1 MNFASITSGS
11 SGNCIYVGA
20 NNTHLLV
27 DAGISGKKI
36 KEGLLNFDIKP
47 EDINGIL
54 VTHEHSDHI
63 AGIGVMARKYG
74 TPIYATKGTI
84 KGIHESKV
92 GIIPEG
98 LFNEI
103 KSDESFEIN
112 ELKVNPVK
120 ISHDANEPVAY
131 RVYENN
137 NSVGICTDLGKYD
150 DYIVESFKGVNALL
164 LEANHDVNML
174 QVGSYPYY
182 LKQRIL
188 GDRGHL
194 SNENSGRLLS
204 RLLHDD
210 LKAVML
216 GHLSQ
221 ENNLEELAY
230 EAVRLEILMADNVY
244 KPDDFEIKVASR
256 YESSRLIAV

>member
-11 SGNCIYVGA
+11 SGNCIYVGT
-20 NNTHLLV
+20 NNTHILV
-27 DAGISGKKI
+27 DAGISGKRI
-36 KEGLLNFDIKP
+36 KEGLSGFDIKP

-63 AGIGVMARKYG
+63 SGIGVMARKYG
-74 TPIYATKGTI
+74 TNIYATKGTI
-84 KGIHESKV
+84 KGILASKV
-92 GIIPEG
+92 GDIPME
-98 LFNEI
+98 LFKEV
-103 KSDESFEIN
+103 KSDESFMIN
-112 ELKVNPVK
+112 ELKVNPIK

-131 RVYENN
+131 RVYEHNA
-137 NSVGICTDLGKYD
+137 SVGICTDLGKYD
-150 DYIVESFKGVNALL
+150 DYIIESFRGVNGLL

-204 RLLHDD
+204 ELLHDD
-210 LKAVML
+210 LKTVML
-216 GHLSQ
+216 GHLSK

-244 KPDDFEIKVASR
+244 KPDDFEISVASR
-256 YESSRLIAV
+256 YDTSRLIAV